1 MQTLAFTTGAIAIAI
16 ALFIGLTGGGNRRER
31 IERFLI
37 PSPLYLGAPICGLV
51 LSGQPV
57 PIAVAVTN
65 AAIFLAALAL
75 VPLLV
80 MVVALARSI
89 KICR

>member
-1 MQTLAFTTGAIAIAI
+1 MQALAFTTGAMALAV
-16 ALFIGLTGGGNRRER
+16 ALFIGLAGAGNRRER

-51 LSGQPV
+51 LSVHPV
-57 PIAVAVTN
+57 PNVVALAN

-80 MVVALARSI
+80 MVVALALPT
-89 KICR
+89 KVCR